1 MTSPRVFQRK
11 HWGEIDGEF
20 LSRGDLRAIP
30 PFSVCGSPA
39 LRCAARRGGFL
50 STTLR
55 GARGHSTGALRRTS
69 LAPRFVR
76 RPHGVRDLFRR
87 NPRDASRAR
96 GDPPRARARV
106 ASVTRADGSAQ
117 ASTCVVTPA
126 TVAQRSGS
134 ASVKGTVRKQNE
146 DRFASYVRTPALPPV
161 SPPPRAPRRRP
172 LTTRRSILPDRR
184 STDDP
189 RARPVFPRLTRSAS
203 SPSPPTR

>member
-1 MTSPRVFQRK
+1 M
-11 HWGEIDGEF
+11 
-20 LSRGDLRAIP
+20 SRGDLRAIP

-96 GDPPRARARV
+96 GDPPRARAR
-106 ASVTRADGSAQ
+106 RL
-117 ASTCVVTPA
+117 
-126 TVAQRSGS
+126 R
-134 ASVKGTVRKQNE
+134 
-146 DRFASYVRTPALPPV
+146 Y
-161 SPPPRAPRRRP
+161 PRRRLGSGVHLRGDPRHGGPALRLRLRQGHRAQAERGP
-172 LTTRRSILPDRR
+172 LRVLRASPRNLPRVSSPSRAASPPRPRPRRCILPDHRDPALAPR
-184 STDDP
+184 TDDS
-189 RARPVFPRLTRSAS
+189 RARAPVTPRLTRPAT
-203 SPSPPTR
+203 SPPPPNR